1 MEEYSELLSKI
12 NTYLKLP
19 NLAKNDI
26 SVFDLYVI
34 IKNELNMLEE
44 RKNALL
50 FSMRNE
56 QKDLFNITVN
66 LQDDDIVLNF
76 SYYDL
81 YTKRF
86 TYKSVVKRNDCANII
101 YEDCS
106 LEPYLI
112 DKYYDKICSILDAKY
127 LHSFVYKLSLDSI
140 KEKLGDDFLAVS
152 LTYDKYKI
160 DIPSIR
166 IRSGNDKSNIY
177 NKKIGNLD
185 SLKSIVDSNAKLIL
199 QNIKVDLNKL
209 SLTTKKILVNSKLTK
224 DCIKVKK
231 RKKL

>member
-1 MEEYSELLSKI
+1 MEEYNELLSKI

-44 RKNALL
+44 RIETLL

-56 QKDLFNITVN
+56 QKSLFNITVN
-66 LQDDDIVLNF
+66 VQDDDIVLNF
-76 SYYDL
+76 SYYDP

-127 LHSFVYKLSLDSI
+127 LHSFVYKLSLDPI

-166 IRSGNDKSNIY
+166 IRKANDKNNIY
-177 NKKIGNLD
+177 YKKIEGLD
-185 SLKSIVDSNAKLIL
+185 SLKSIVDSNTKSIL
-199 QNIKVDLNKL
+199 QNIRVDLNKL

-224 DCIKVKK
+224 DSIKVKK